1 MRVGT
6 TPRERV
12 PVLLM
17 VQELGIGG
25 TERQTAA
32 TALALDRAFFAPHI
46 GAFRARGFRAKELRE
61 AGIPVFEIPVTSL
74 MGPSAIRGAMRLG
87 RYLRLHRIQLVHTFD
102 TPVNLFVP
110 LVARC
115 FRVPVVLSSQR
126 AYRQLKHPFGRR
138 LLRLTDRI
146 VDGVVV
152 NCQAVARHM
161 VDEEGNPPSRNHLC
175 YNGIDT
181 SIFHVGE
188 SARPAVLGSSGLTI
202 GVVCGLRPEKDLE
215 TLLRAFA
222 GLRSQRQDARL
233 AIVGSGSTLEGLQDL
248 SRDLRIAAACHFEP
262 ATRDVVPWIRA
273 LDIFV
278 LPSRS
283 EALSNSLM
291 EAMACGCCSVAS
303 DVGGN
308 PELVIPMQT
317 GLLFK
322 PGDHQDL
329 AAKLEL
335 LAADPALRRSLGA
348 TAAARIAREFSLEE
362 AGRRMGEIY
371 RSFLDRRVRNKKG
384 ASHRPT
390 PCVPME

>member
-1 MRVGT
+1 
-6 TPRERV
+6 
-12 PVLLM
+12 M

-32 TALALDRAFFAPHI
+32 TALALDRSVFEPHI
-46 GAFRARGFRAKELRE
+46 GALRARGFRAKELRE
-61 AGIPVFEIPVTSL
+61 AGIPVFEMPVTSL
-74 MGPSAIRGAMRLG
+74 IGPSAVRGAIQLG

-102 TPVNLFVP
+102 TPMNLFAP
-110 LVARC
+110 PVARC

-126 AYRQLKHPFGRR
+126 VYRQLTHPVGRR

-152 NCQAVARHM
+152 NCRAIARHM
-161 VDEEGNPPSRNHLC
+161 VEEEGNPPARNHLC
-175 YNGIDT
+175 YNGIDS

-188 SARPAVLGSSGLTI
+188 STRPAVLGSSGLTI

-222 GLRSQRQDARL
+222 ALHRERPDARL
-233 AIVGSGSTLEGLQDL
+233 AIVGSGSTLAGLQSL
-248 SRDLRIAAACHFEP
+248 SRDLAIAAACHFEP
-262 ATRDVVPWIRA
+262 SVHDVVPWLRA

-291 EAMACGCCSVAS
+291 EAMACGCCPVAS

-322 PGDHQDL
+322 PGDHEDL
-329 AAKLEL
+329 AATLEL
-335 LAADPALRRSLGA
+335 LAANPALRGSLAAG
-348 TAAARIAREFSLEE
+348 AAAKIAREFSLEE

-371 RSFLDRRVRNKKG
+371 RSFLDRRSG
-384 ASHRPT
+384 A
-390 PCVPME
+390 